1 MPTPRMNIRSI
12 NGCYTCKNRKKK
24 CDETHPQCLRCIGM
38 GIQCGGYPPL
48 ENPDSRGVMRRARP
62 ILPATGTKR
71 GTTFKMVMP
80 GSTKYTASHVSSSTT
95 SSVAA
100 GRSQTTNEE
109 RNISTEPQGQM
120 STFSQFP
127 DPPSQ
132 PGHSSTAD
140 TTQTSLMQQPVVPT
154 QSRDMGYATGQL
166 PASSDLRPHGS
177 SSGSSAGASSLEIVH
192 SHTPSNHLEEVHI
205 HPSQGQPGPAY
216 GVPAFEHTWNEL
228 SVPTQS
234 RPLDSLFSV
243 SASGSGS
250 GSGSRS
256 SGSLPSLSFSPSEDE
271 ESASDDED
279 PEGVGIVMCT
289 IPTPDPHAQSNT
301 LPFVLQS
308 YARWAN
314 FSVFEPSRIAYQLRD
329 NILARFSSSQA
340 SRNRV
345 ILIANAIT
353 AIGRDAKFTIRSTS
367 IVAILYDEA
376 QQSIAHVTSK
386 QPASRRELDIPLAS
400 MSFDHLVEMLLLQCW
415 SLGPRNLMGLMHAAA
430 PVFRRACPE
439 PPEQLVSLQSILLES
454 AFHHRQFAE
463 SDVLLTLVSGRSMFF
478 KYDVSFSEETWDRI
492 AREDGLQW
500 LRGLP
505 GQFLVLL
512 AWINGLCE
520 EFGTNVDPQI
530 LAEIETRIR
539 SARFAPG
546 VSSDPI
552 LTVRRLAVKECWR
565 QTVFVYLYMALCG
578 AGADDPRVAQAV
590 KAFTRIINGVKPGH
604 NPDTFLL
611 IPMHVVGV
619 AARRRKDRDSIRR
632 RIFGLQKGANS
643 GTPPH
648 TALLKLTDIW
658 ERTEVENRAAVCM
671 AMEGLYSEYQDD
683 MEGVVSGAGPSAS
696 AETQKPVKRNIIVD
710 DQHPFDLELYI
721 SSYKGQAAIKR
732 LRFIAANSATLQADA
747 LRLAIDQVKSTNIDV
762 NLYHQLVT
770 EYNALPSVHKQI
782 TLDQDWMAKVK
793 TAKDAEGDR
802 LQVELKTYT
811 TNLIKESTRM
821 AYRDLGNFYRS
832 FGDTAN
838 ALKHYS
844 KGRESCTTAGH
855 VLQMNMAAVELLVE
869 QLNFAQI
876 YSYVFKAES
885 ALESASAGGAGTGK
899 GADKADAEYE
909 RARSKLQL
917 ASGIAQLG
925 QGNFQKAA
933 WTFLK
938 LEKNVDDWLG
948 TLVAPADIAIYGTL
962 AALATLSRSQI
973 KASVVESDTFTY
985 FIEQEPYIREIIDAY
1000 TNNNFKVVLELLD
1013 RHSSRHGLDVVLA
1026 PHIGLL
1032 TSLIRDRALV
1042 LYTTPFTS
1050 IRLQRLA
1057 EAFGITLSDVEAHIV
1072 RLVREGQVKGR
1083 VDANEKVL
1091 IATQVDPRAE
1101 LFQRALKAGVE
1112 NEATARKLILRMKLI
1127 QNDLVVKTSKSQQ
1140 QRVGPPAPDEEMGS
1154 IVEVQ

>member
-1 MPTPRMNIRSI
+1 M
-12 NGCYTCKNRKKK
+12 
-24 CDETHPQCLRCIGM
+24 CLR
-38 GIQCGGYPPL
+38 QQQAQ
-48 ENPDSRGVMRRARP
+48 S
-62 ILPATGTKR
+62 LPVDRKLLTRKETYLQSPKAKCQP
-71 GTTFKMVMP
+71 FP
-80 GSTKYTASHVSSSTT
+80 
-95 SSVAA
+95 
-100 GRSQTTNEE
+100 
-109 RNISTEPQGQM
+109 
-120 STFSQFP
+120 QFP

-166 PASSDLRPHGS
+166 PASSDRRPHGS
-177 SSGSSAGASSLEIVH
+177 SSAIIWRKYIYILVRDNPVRPTEFQHSSIRGTNYPYPL
-192 SHTPSNHLEEVHI
+192 NLD
-205 HPSQGQPGPAY
+205 
-216 GVPAFEHTWNEL
+216 
-228 SVPTQS
+228 
-234 RPLDSLFSV
+234 LDSLFSV

-376 QQSIAHVTSK
+376 QQSIAH
-386 QPASRRELDIPLAS
+386 
-400 MSFDHLVEMLLLQCW
+400 MLLLQCW

-439 PPEQLVSLQSILLES
+439 PPEQLVSLPRILLES

-1140 QRVGPPAPDEEMGS
+1140 QRVGPPAQTKKW
-1154 IVEVQ
+1154 VV

>member
-166 PASSDLRPHGS
+166 PASSDRRPHGS

-400 MSFDHLVEMLLLQCW
+400 MSFDHLSRCSSYNVGHWGQGTLWVSCML
-415 SLGPRNLMGLMHAAA
+415 PHRY
-430 PVFRRACPE
+430 FDE
-439 PPEQLVSLQSILLES
+439 LVPSLQSSWLASLAYCWNLHSIIDNSLRAMSSLP
-454 AFHHRQFAE
+454 
-463 SDVLLTLVSGRSMFF
+463 
-478 KYDVSFSEETWDRI
+478 SEETWDRI

-658 ERTEVENRAAVCM
+658 ERTEVENRAAVWSDLRVM

-1140 QRVGPPAPDEEMGS
+1140 QRVGPPAQDEEMGS

>member
-1 MPTPRMNIRSI
+1 MSTPRMNIRSI

-24 CDETHPQCLRCIGM
+24 CDETYPECKRCVAM
-38 GIQCGGYPPL
+38 GIACGGYPPL

-62 ILPATGTKR
+62 ILPKR
-71 GTTFKMVMP
+71 GTTFKVVTP
-80 GSTKYTASHVSSSTT
+80 GSSRHSVSHASAST
-95 SSVAA
+95 SSQAA
-100 GRSQTTNEE
+100 TGQSQTANGEKN
-109 RNISTEPQGQM
+109 RPIEPPGQIM
-120 STFSQFP
+120 TFSQFP
-127 DPPSQ
+127 DPPQ
-132 PGHSSTAD
+132 AHSAPLPPLNTARSVA
-140 TTQTSLMQQPVVPT
+140 TQLIVPT
-154 QSRDMGYATGQL
+154 QSRNALYNVGMPPADSFASPNPHL
-166 PASSDLRPHGS
+166 PTSSPNS
-177 SSGSSAGASSLEIVH
+177 STGASSLELGLPR
-192 SHTPSNHLEEVHI
+192 TANNRLGEV
-205 HPSQGQPGPAY
+205 PAY
-216 GVPAFEHTWNEL
+216 LAPGQMDSVRGPFEHSWNK
-228 SVPTQS
+228 S
-234 RPLDSLFSV
+234 SV
-243 SASGSGS
+243 SAQSSSLGSLSTGS
-250 GSGSRS
+250 SR
-256 SGSLPSLSFSPSEDE
+256 SLPSLSFSPSEEDE
-271 ESASDDED
+271 ASDDED
-279 PEGVGIVMCT
+279 PEGVAQVMC
-289 IPTPDPHAQSNT
+289 IAPTPDPHAQSNT

-314 FSVFEPSRIAYQLRD
+314 FSVFEPSRIAYQLKD
-329 NILARFSSSQA
+329 NILNRFSCSQT

-353 AIGRDAKFTIRSTS
+353 AIGRDAKFNARSTS
-367 IVAILYDEA
+367 IVAMLYDEA
-376 QQSIAHVTSK
+376 QQSIAHVTSL
-386 QPASRRELDIPLAS
+386 QPAPRRELDIPLAS
-400 MSFDHLVEMLLLQCW
+400 KAFDHLLEMLLLQCW
-415 SLGPRNLMGLMHAAA
+415 AIGPRNLMGLMHAAA

-439 PPEQLVSLQSILLES
+439 PPEQLVSLPRILLES
-454 AFHHRQFAE
+454 EFHLRQFVE

-478 KYDVSFSEETWDRI
+478 RYDVSFTEETWGRI
-492 AREDGLQW
+492 ALEDGLQW

-505 GQFLVLL
+505 GQFLILL
-512 AWINGLCE
+512 AWINRLCE
-520 EFGTNVDPQI
+520 EFGTSVDPQ
-530 LAEIETRIR
+530 LVAAVETRVR
-539 SARFAPG
+539 DARFIPG
-546 VSSDPI
+546 ISSDPI

-565 QTVFVYLYMALCG
+565 QTVYVYLYMALCG
-578 AGADDPRVAQAV
+578 AGADDPRVARAV

-604 NPDTFLL
+604 NPDNFLL

-619 AARRRKDRDSIRR
+619 AARRRHDRDSIRR

-643 GTPPH
+643 GS
-648 TALLKLTDIW
+648 
-658 ERTEVENRAAVCM
+658 VG
-671 AMEGLYSEYQDD
+671 MEGLYADYQDAYGD
-683 MEGVVSGAGPSAS
+683 MEGVVSNAGPSTSIEA
-696 AETQKPVKRNIIVD
+696 QKLVKRNIIVD
-710 DQHPFDLELYI
+710 DQHPFDLDLYI
-721 SSYKGQAAIKR
+721 ASYKGQAAIKR
-732 LRFIAANSATLQADA
+732 LRFIAASSTTLQADA
-747 LRLAIDQVKSTNIDV
+747 LRLAIEQVKAANVDV

-782 TLDQDWMAKVK
+782 TIDQDWMAKVK
-793 TAKDAEGDR
+793 ATKDAEGDR

-821 AYRDLGNFYRS
+821 AYRDLGNFFRS
-832 FGDTAN
+832 LGDTGN

-885 ALESASAGGAGTGK
+885 ALESASTVGAGASSGK
-899 GADKADAEYE
+899 GTDKPDAEYE

-1000 TNNNFKVVLELLD
+1000 TANNFKVVLELLD
-1013 RHSSRHGLDVVLA
+1013 RHSSRHALDIVLA
-1026 PHIGLL
+1026 PHINLL
-1032 TSLIRDRALV
+1032 TSLIRDRALI

-1057 EAFGITLSDVEAHIV
+1057 DAFGLSLSDVEAHIV

-1083 VDANEKVL
+1083 VDASEKVL

-1101 LFQRALKAGVE
+1101 LFHRALKAGAE

-1127 QNDLVVKTSKSQQ
+1127 QNDLVVKMSKSQQ
-1140 QRVGPPAPDEEMGS
+1140 QRAGASTAQDEEMGG
-1154 IVEVQ
+1154 IIEVQ

>member
-1 MPTPRMNIRSI
+1 MPTPRMNIRST

-24 CDETHPQCLRCIGM
+24 CDETHPHCLRCTGM

-48 ENPDSRGVMRRARP
+48 ENPDSKGVMRRARP
-62 ILPATGTKR
+62 ILPAPGARR
-71 GTTFKMVMP
+71 GTTFKMVTP
-80 GSTKYTASHVSSSTT
+80 GSSKHSSASTSTPAATGQSRTA
-95 SSVAA
+95 
-100 GRSQTTNEE
+100 NEE
-109 RNISTEPQGQM
+109 TSAPAEPSGQIT
-120 STFSQFP
+120 TFSQFP
-127 DPPSQ
+127 DPPQAPPAPLPPLTTTWSL
-132 PGHSSTAD
+132 
-140 TTQTSLMQQPVVPT
+140 TTQPIVPT
-154 QSRDMGYATGQL
+154 QSRDVGNPPINSFASSDQHL
-166 PASSDLRPHGS
+166 PASSS
-177 SSGSSAGASSLEIVH
+177 NSSAGASSRELALPRTANNRPEKVH
-192 SHTPSNHLEEVHI
+192 RQIAPVQMDPAHVPSD
-205 HPSQGQPGPAY
+205 
-216 GVPAFEHTWNEL
+216 FEHSWNDL
-228 SVPTQS
+228 SMSGQS
-234 RPLDSLFSV
+234 SSLGSL
-243 SASGSGS
+243 SSGS
-250 GSGSRS
+250 SR
-256 SGSLPSLSFSPSEDE
+256 SLPSLSFSNSGEDD
-271 ESASDDED
+271 STSDDED
-279 PEGVGIVMCT
+279 PEGVGQVMCIT
-289 IPTPDPHAQSNT
+289 PTPDPHAQSNT

-314 FSVFEPSRIAYQLRD
+314 FSVFEPSRIAYRLRD
-329 NILARFSSSQA
+329 NILGRFSNSQT

-353 AIGRDAKFTIRSTS
+353 AIGRDTKYNARSTS
-367 IVAILYDEA
+367 IVAMLYDEA
-376 QQSIAHVTSK
+376 QQSIGHVAST
-386 QPASRRELDIPLAS
+386 QPSSRRELDIPLAS
-400 MSFDHLVEMLLLQCW
+400 KAFDHLVEMLLIQCW
-415 SLGPRNLMGLMHAAA
+415 AIGPRNLMGLMHAAA

-439 PPEQLVSLQSILLES
+439 PPEQLVSLPRILLE
-454 AFHHRQFAE
+454 AEFHLRQFAE
-463 SDVLLTLVSGRSMFF
+463 SDVLLTLISGRSMFF
-478 KYDVSFSEETWDRI
+478 KYDVGFTEETWDRI
-492 AREDGLQW
+492 AVEDGLQW

-505 GQFLVLL
+505 GQFLILL

-530 LAEIETRIR
+530 VAGIENRVR
-539 SARFAPG
+539 DARFTPG
-546 VSSDPI
+546 ISSDPI

-565 QTVFVYLYMALCG
+565 QTVYVYLYMALCG
-578 AGADDPRVAQAV
+578 AGADDPRVARAV

-604 NPDTFLL
+604 NPDNFLL

-619 AARRRKDRDSIRR
+619 AARRRQDRDSIRR

-643 GTPPH
+643 
-648 TALLKLTDIW
+648 
-658 ERTEVENRAAVCM
+658 E
-671 AMEGLYSEYQDD
+671 MEGLYADYQDAYGE
-683 MEGVVSGAGPSAS
+683 MEGIVSGAGPSTSVEA
-696 AETQKPVKRNIIVD
+696 QKPVKKNIVVD
-710 DQHPFDLELYI
+710 DQHPFDLDIYI

-732 LRFIAANSATLQADA
+732 LRFIAANSTTLQADA
-747 LRLAIDQVKSTNIDV
+747 LRLAIEQVKAANVDV

-782 TLDQDWMAKVK
+782 TPDQDWMTKVK
-793 TAKDAEGDR
+793 AAKDAEGDR
-802 LQVELKTYT
+802 LQIELKTYT

-821 AYRDLGNFYRS
+821 AYRDLGNFFRS
-832 FGDTAN
+832 LGDTGN

-844 KGRESCTTAGH
+844 KGRESCTTASH

-885 ALESASAGGAGTGK
+885 ALESASTGAAGAGSGK
-899 GADKADAEYE
+899 GAEKPDAEYE

-938 LEKNVDDWLG
+938 LEKNLDDWLG

-1000 TNNNFKVVLELLD
+1000 TANNFKVVLELLD
-1013 RHSSRHGLDVVLA
+1013 RHSSRHALDVVLS
-1026 PHIGLL
+1026 PHISLL
-1032 TSLIRDRALV
+1032 TNLIRDRALI

-1057 EAFGITLSDVEAHIV
+1057 DAFGLSLADVEGHIV

-1091 IATQVDPRAE
+1091 IATQVDARAE
-1101 LFQRALKAGVE
+1101 LFQRTLKAGME

-1127 QNDLVVKTSKSQQ
+1127 QNDLVVKLSKSQQ
-1140 QRVGPPAPDEEMGS
+1140 QRTGPSVAQDEEMAG
-1154 IVEVQ
+1154 IIDIQ